1 MNAFRA
7 TDRRRPARAVLGL
20 VFLLVPAL
28 LAGLCVAVYR
38 KAFSDESTVL
48 LETNATGNELRVNAD
63 VKLRGVVVGRVSRI
77 GADGERARLT
87 LALDPARLAEIPAG
101 VTARL
106 LPTTLFGERYVALVP
121 DTTATAGGALRA
133 GAVIAQDRTADAAEL
148 EQVLDHLLPLLN
160 AVQPDKLAAT
170 LSAVATAL
178 RGRGAQLG
186 ATLTELDA
194 HLARLNPE
202 LPALNR
208 DIAQLVT
215 VSQAYGDAAPDLLQ
229 ALTDF
234 TTTSGTIAR
243 ERAGLRALYA
253 SSTAAAGDVTDFL
266 TRNRDTLIRLS
277 ADSRGTLEL
286 LAEYA
291 PAYPCTLRTL
301 ADFVPVMDK
310 ALGKGTDRPGLHVT
324 VNTVPS
330 PGAYRPGK
338 DAPAYTATG
347 GPKCYDTPYTGRG
360 TTPAAV
366 PPGQGFP
373 APGEAGLG
381 LPNSPQENAL
391 VNELLAP
398 AGDLPDWSS
407 VLAGPLL
414 RGAEVRLK

>member
-1 MNAFRA
+1 MSAFR
-7 TDRRRPARAVLGL
+7 TDRRRPTRAVLGL

-28 LAGLCVAVYR
+28 LAALCVAVYR
-38 KAFSDESTVL
+38 KTFSDEATVL
-48 LETNATGNELRVNAD
+48 LETNASGNELRVNAD
-63 VKLRGVVVGRVSRI
+63 VKLRGVVVGRVREI
-77 GADGERARLT
+77 GADGRQARLT
-87 LALDPARLAEIPAG
+87 LALDPARLPEIPAG
-101 VTARL
+101 VSARL

-121 DTTATAGGALRA
+121 TGQAGGTLRA
-133 GAVIAQDRTADAAEL
+133 GARITQDTTAEAAEL
-148 EQVLDHLLPLLN
+148 EQVLDHLLPLLS

-170 LSAVATAL
+170 LSAVSTAL

-186 ATLTELDA
+186 ATLTQLDA

-208 DIAQLVT
+208 DIKRLVT
-215 VSQAYGDAAPDLLQ
+215 VSQVYEDAAPDLLR
-229 ALTDF
+229 AFTDF
-234 TTTSGTIAR
+234 TTTTATLAR
-243 ERAGLRALYA
+243 ERAGLRALYT

-266 TRNRDTLIRLS
+266 TRNQQTLIRL
-277 ADSRGTLEL
+277 ATDSRATLEL

-310 ALGKGTDRPGLHVT
+310 ALGKGTDKPGLHVT
-324 VNTVPS
+324 VQAVPD
-330 PGAYRPGK
+330 PGRYRPGR
-338 DAPAYTATG
+338 DTPAYTASG
-347 GPKCYDTPYTGRG
+347 GPRCYDTPYTGRG
-360 TTPAAV
+360 TTPPAGPAER
-366 PPGQGFP
+366 GFP
-373 APGEAGLG
+373 APTSAGLG

-414 RGAEVRLK
+414 RGTEVRLS